1 MSNHPHYDMYYDQN
15 PQRSPGSH
23 RHQAQTLH
31 RQPSR
36 QFEAY
41 GMPQSSLYTA
51 EDHAAQ
57 QQNHGGQRYNAD
69 RMNAQTMNS
78 NYNNYD
84 PWNSYNPQQ
93 QNNTIG
99 GAGSRMRPSLP
110 SGRGRPGLPTV
121 NKHDDKQRVDRIT
134 N

>member
-23 RHQAQTLH
+23 RHASQTLH

-36 QFEAY
+36 QFDAY
-41 GMPQSSLYTA
+41 GAPPSSLYTA

-57 QQNHGGQRYNAD
+57 QQNYGGQRYNTD
-69 RMNAQTMNS
+69 RMNAATMNS
-78 NYNNYD
+78 NYTQYD

-93 QNNTIG
+93 NNTVG
-99 GAGSRMRPSLP
+99 GAGSRMKPSLG
-110 SGRGRPGLPTV
+110 GRGRPGLPTV
-121 NKHDDKQRVDRIT
+121 NKHVK
-134 N
+134 